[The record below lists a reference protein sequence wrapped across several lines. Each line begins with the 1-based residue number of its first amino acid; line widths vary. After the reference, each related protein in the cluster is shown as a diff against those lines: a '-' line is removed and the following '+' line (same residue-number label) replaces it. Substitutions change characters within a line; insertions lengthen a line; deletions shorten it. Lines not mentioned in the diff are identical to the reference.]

1 MTGIRRAAAPAAFVL
16 ALALSTATAGAA
28 SAAAGPAAAATAAPS
43 GVGATAAPSGV
54 GVQLALP
61 RPTSPHAVGLSTLHL
76 VDADRPDP
84 WVPAAG
90 PRQLMV
96 SVYYP
101 ARPGTGEPAQY
112 MTTEE
117 AQLLLQRQAP
127 GAGIPP
133 RTLSDTR
140 TWARTGPRP
149 APGRFPLVLLSPG
162 YTMPRSTLTSLAED
176 LASHGYVVALVNH
189 TYEDSG
195 TTFPDGRT
203 LTCGTFCDHLPDGWP
218 QVNQI
223 RATDISFVIDQLTGH
238 HSPWHYA
245 HMIDPQR
252 IGMAGHSVGG
262 SSAASAMA
270 ADQRV
275 RAGVDMDGTFDIPI
289 PATGLDHRPFLLLGT
304 QSGHAPGEDASWDS
318 AWANLDGWK
327 RWLTVSGTDHVS
339 FTDLTVLASELNI
352 PLPGATLPGQR
363 AAELTRSYVAAFFD
377 LQLKGIPQPL
387 LDGPSPANPEVTFQ
401 HPSP

>member
-1 MTGIRRAAAPAAFVL
+1 MTGIRRAAAPAALALVL
-16 ALALSTATAGAA
+16 ALPV
-28 SAAAGPAAAATAAPS
+28 AAAGTASATSSTTPSVASPTAASP
-43 GVGATAAPSGV
+43 GV

-61 RPTSPHAVGLSTLHL
+61 RPTGPHAVGLSLLRL

-112 MTTEE
+112 MTPEE
-117 AQLLLQRQAP
+117 ARLLLQRQAP

-133 RTLSDTR
+133 QAVSDTR
-140 TWARTGPRP
+140 TWARTDARP
-149 APGRFPLVLLSPG
+149 APGHFPLVLLSPG

-176 LASHGYVVALVNH
+176 LASRGYVVALVNH
-189 TYEDSG
+189 TYQDSG
-195 TTFPDGRT
+195 TTFPDGQT
-203 LTCGTFCDHLPDGWP
+203 LTCGTFCDRLPEGWP

-223 RATDISFVIDQLTGH
+223 RATDMSFVIDQLTEH
-238 HSPWHYA
+238 HSPWRYA

-262 SSAASAMA
+262 SAAASAMA

-275 RAGVDMDGTFDIPI
+275 RAGVDMDGTFDILI

-304 QSGHAPGEDASWDS
+304 QSGHAPGIDPAWDRS
-318 AWANLDGWK
+318 WANLDGWK
-327 RWLTVSGTDHVS
+327 RWLTVSGTDHIS
-339 FTDLTVLASELNI
+339 FTDLTVLASETNTPI
-352 PLPGATLPGQR
+352 PGATLPGQR
-363 AAELTRSYVAAFFD
+363 AAELTRAYVAAFFD

-401 HPSP
+401 HP

>member
-1 MTGIRRAAAPAAFVL
+1 MTGIPRAAAPAALAFVL
-16 ALALSTATAGAA
+16 ALSVATAGAA
-28 SAAAGPAAAATAAPS
+28 SAATAPATATATGTAAAS
-43 GVGATAAPSGV
+43 RGV

-61 RPTSPHAVGLSTLHL
+61 RPTGPHAVGLSTLHL
-76 VDADRPDP
+76 VDRDRPDP

-101 ARPGTGEPAQY
+101 ARPDTGEPAEY

-117 AQLLLQRQAP
+117 AQLLLQRQVP

-133 RTLSDTR
+133 QAVSDAR
-140 TWARTGPRP
+140 TWARNDARP
-149 APGRFPLVLLSPG
+149 APGRFPLVMLSPG

-176 LASHGYVVALVNH
+176 LASRGYVVALVNH

-195 TTFPDGRT
+195 TTFPDGQT
-203 LTCGTFCDHLPDGWP
+203 LTCGTFCDHLPHGWP
-218 QVNQI
+218 EVNRI
-223 RATDISFVIDQLTGH
+223 RATDISFVIDQLTEH

-270 ADQRV
+270 ADPRV

-304 QSGHAPGEDASWDS
+304 QSGHSPGEDPSWDS
-318 AWANLDGWK
+318 AWANLNGWK
-327 RWLTVSGTDHVS
+327 RWLTVSGTEHVS

-352 PLPGATLPGQR
+352 PIPGATVPGQR

-387 LDGPSPANPEVTFQ
+387 LDGPSPTNPEVTFQ
-401 HPSP
+401 QPTP